1 VLASPPQQSHLQPGF
16 RLDRY
21 ELLYPL
27 AQGGMAT
34 VWVARL
40 TGKHGFEKLVAVK
53 TILPQYADDGEF
65 RTMFL
70 DEARIA
76 ARIRHLNVAEI
87 LDLGEEGSTL
97 FLVMEWVDGDSLAR
111 LYNAV
116 LRENQRIPYDVL
128 ARIAS
133 DACAGLHAAHELR
146 DDTGQLLGV
155 VHRDVSPQ
163 NILVASNGVTKI
175 IDFGVAKAAQRAS
188 QETSAGLMKGKIQY
202 ASPEQAMGKVLDRR
216 CDVWAMGTV
225 LYQMISGRLPYE
237 GDNQLAMLHALTS
250 GKPPRPLPPT
260 VPRGLSDVVRRAL
273 APRLDER
280 FASCDEMRAA
290 LDVAVQP
297 VATAGTV
304 AGVVSRYLSDR
315 AAERR
320 KDVQDALAQVSS
332 RGRLPS
338 ISNEGSGRVNV
349 MTPAPAMPLPPLT
362 TPSRSGVQRNGTL
375 MMVPGGAT
383 PPPIVTPPPVLTPPP
398 MALPPLPTPAP
409 VLGSSGISA
418 LPGTAPG
425 VPSSVSQPV
434 ALPAHPPPSG
444 LRGGHYAAAGL
455 ATVIALGVWGTV
467 GVVAMRP
474 AANAAPPAS
483 ATSAPATATT
493 SAAPETPPATIAA
506 EPPPP
511 PPPAS
516 TAPAAPPAPS
526 AAPPADPVA
535 AARPPGGTA
544 PPAAAPPRPA
554 TPPAGAV
561 PPKKKKK
568 VDDGF

>member
-1 VLASPPQQSHLQPGF
+1 
-16 RLDRY
+16 
-21 ELLYPL
+21 
-27 AQGGMAT
+27 MAT

-76 ARIRHLNVAEI
+76 SRIRHLNVAEI
-87 LDLGEEGSTL
+87 LDLGEEGNTL

-146 DDTGQLLGV
+146 DDTGELLGV

-175 IDFGVAKAAQRAS
+175 IDFGVAKAAQRSS

-237 GDNQLAMLHALTS
+237 GDNQLALLHALTS
-250 GKPPRPLPPT
+250 GKPPRPLPPS
-260 VPRGLSDVVRRAL
+260 VPKGLIDVVRRAL

-290 LDVAVQP
+290 LDIAVQP
-297 VATAGTV
+297 PATAGSVATV
-304 AGVVSRYLSDR
+304 VAHYLSDR

-320 KDVQDALAQVSS
+320 KDVQDALAAVSS
-332 RGRLPS
+332 RARLS
-338 ISNEGSGRVNV
+338 SVSNEGSSGRMQVL
-349 MTPAPAMPLPPLT
+349 TPAPALPLPPLT

-383 PPPIVTPPPVLTPPP
+383 PPP

-418 LPGTAPG
+418 LPGSSPG
-425 VPSSVSQPV
+425 AIPSSTSGAV
-434 ALPAHPPPSG
+434 ALPVAPPSSG
-444 LRGGHYAAAGL
+444 LRAGHYAAAAA
-455 ATVIALGVWGTV
+455 ATLMALGVWATV

-474 AANAAPPAS
+474 GPSAAADSPTAKPTPA
-483 ATSAPATATT
+483 ATT
-493 SAAPETPPATIAA
+493 SATADA
-506 EPPPP
+506 P

-516 TAPAAPPAPS
+516 TAEAPPPPPVSAAPPPAAPPS
-526 AAPPADPVA
+526 ADPPAALPPATPNPTVA
-535 AARPPGGTA
+535 AARPPGNAG
-544 PPAAAPPRPA
+544 PPA
-554 TPPAGAV
+554 TPAV